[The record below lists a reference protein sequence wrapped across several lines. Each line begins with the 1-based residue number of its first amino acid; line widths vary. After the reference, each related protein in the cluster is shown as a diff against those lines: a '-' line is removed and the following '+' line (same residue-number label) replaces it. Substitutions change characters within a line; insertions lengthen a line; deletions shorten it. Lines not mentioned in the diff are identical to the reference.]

1 MAKKDKQA
9 VTKAGENAPVTV
21 PDGEVRTEKESR
33 VKSRHILIGLAVLF
47 GVAALVLTGVSV
59 AIRLNAISEA
69 ADDAAGAFSAGFSEK
84 SGEVREAMGAKGF
97 EDGFEDFRTVNDVTI
112 RLEDVRKTAKLEVM
126 KVSSVVY
133 IHDTGALEG
142 KVVAWLK
149 VSGTGVYTV
158 DMTAG
163 EYVVDNGNRYVLVRV
178 PEPELSQVEVTDK
191 EKKLYRDKRWFTNG
205 DPGQGV
211 DLAIAQLAQAQTE
224 LTEDIRNNR
233 YANDSLENNAR
244 IVISALVRSLNPDI
258 PDLAVDVEFF

>member
-1 MAKKDKQA
+1 MTKKNKRA
-9 VTKAGENAPVTV
+9 VKKAGEGTLVKEPA
-21 PDGEVRTEKESR
+21 GENRVEKGEGI
-33 VKSRHILIGLAVLF
+33 KLRHILTGLAVLF

-69 ADDAAGAFSAGFSEK
+69 ADDAVGSFSAGFSEK
-84 SGEVREAMGAKGF
+84 SDEVREAMGAKGYNN
-97 EDGFEDFRTVNDVTI
+97 GFEDFRTVNDVTI
-112 RLEDVRKTAKLEVM
+112 HLEDVRRTAKLEVM

-133 IHDTGALEG
+133 IHDTGTLEG
-142 KVVAWLK
+142 KVIAWLK

-163 EYVVDNGNRYVLVRV
+163 EYVVDNENRYVLVRV
-178 PEPELSQVEVTDK
+178 PEPELSQVEVKDK
-191 EKKLYRDKRWFTNG
+191 EKKLYKDRRWLTNG

-233 YANDSLENNAR
+233 YANESLEGNAR
-244 IVISALVRSLNPDI
+244 LMIESLVRSLNSDI
-258 PDLAVDVEFF
+258 PDLTVEVEFF